1 MRVTN
6 DRIVDRKH
14 GPEATTARNVSKMN
28 RGGPLERDRSG
39 RDQGLR
45 AGQEAF
51 PKLEILR

>member
-1 MRVTN
+1 MRVIY

-14 GPEATTARNVSKMN
+14 GPKTTTARNVSKMN